1 MSVIFTKQVDLTSAS
16 APVPSLSSLL
26 LTELICPFC
35 QVALL
40 LMAIIIIITI
50 IMSVI
55 ITIIMYRRTW
65 HHLGRSGNA
74 ERVTVFV
81 RSVGQ
86 DLTCR

>member
-1 MSVIFTKQVDLTSAS
+1 MTSAS
-16 APVPSLSSLL
+16 APVPPLSSLL

-40 LMAIIIIITI
+40 LMAIIIIIMSINI
-50 IMSVI
+50 II
-55 ITIIMYRRTW
+55 IIYRRTW

-86 DLTCR
+86 DLTCK